1 MLHTSLEA
9 LRMTGVMAWEILWAL
24 CLGFLLSSVVE
35 AVVSKAEMSR
45 LLPDSSPGTIFKA
58 SAMGAASSSCSYA
71 ATALARTLF
80 RKGADFIAAIA
91 FQFASTN
98 LVVELSVLLAV
109 VMGWQ
114 FMAAEFVGGPIMIV
128 LLVVLL
134 RATLTPKLVEAAR
147 AQAERGLSGRM
158 EGHAAMDMSL
168 HEGTFWQKVTSRKG
182 VTATSHYYW
191 MDWHSLAP
199 DIALGLVISGILAA
213 FVPTSFWQ
221 GFFLSGHPEL
231 AKVWGPLVGPLVAVL
246 SFVCSV
252 GNVPLAAVLWNGGI
266 SFGGVIAFLFADL
279 LILPILNIYR
289 KYYGLKV
296 AAILAGVFYVAMAGA
311 ALAVEGIF
319 GVLHLI
325 PAHTHLMVMQ
335 ETVRWNYTS
344 VLNILFIAV
353 SGLLLIRFLK
363 TGGPAMLR
371 EMGGE
376 ARDPNAGP
384 SHCCHDEPVAAKHAC
399 HDEPKAVS
407 AQHSC
412 CHEELKGMQHA
423 EMSGHA
429 GHGETKARSDSHSC
443 CHEEPKPVAVAEH
456 DCCHHEPAMAERG
469 KGDCCGGE

>member
-1 MLHTSLEA
+1 MLHNLVMA
-9 LRMTGVMAWEILWAL
+9 AKMTGIMAWEILWAL

-35 AVVSKAEMSR
+35 AVVSKAQMSK
-45 LLPDSSPGTIFKA
+45 LLPDSSAGTIVKA

-80 RKGADFIAAIA
+80 RKGADFIAAMA

-114 FMAAEFVGGPIMIV
+114 FMAAEFVGGPIMIL
-128 LLVVLL
+128 LLVAML
-134 RATLTPKLVEAAR
+134 RAVLRPRVIEAAR
-147 AQAERGLSGRM
+147 AQAERGLAGRM

-168 HEGTFWQKVTSRKG
+168 HEGTFWQKVTSRRG
-182 VTATSHYYW
+182 MTATSHYYW
-191 MDWHSLAP
+191 MDWYSLVP

-213 FVPTSFWQ
+213 FVPVSFWQ
-221 GFFLSGHPEL
+221 AFFLSGHPML

-311 ALAVEGIF
+311 ALVVEALF
-319 GVLHLI
+319 GALHLI
-325 PAHTHLMVMQ
+325 PVNRGVAVMQ
-335 ETVRWNYTS
+335 ESIRWNYTS
-344 VLNILFIAV
+344 VLNLVFLAV
-353 SGLLLIRFLK
+353 SALLLVRFLK

-371 EMGGE
+371 EMGGAAVDPMAE
-376 ARDPNAGP
+376 A
-384 SHCCHDEPVAAKHAC
+384 
-399 HDEPKAVS
+399 
-407 AQHSC
+407 
-412 CHEELKGMQHA
+412 
-423 EMSGHA
+423 
-429 GHGETKARSDSHSC
+429 HSC
-443 CHEEPKPVAVAEH
+443 CHEEPVAVVAAAHSCCHEEPVAVAQVED
-456 DCCHHEPAMAERG
+456 DCCHPKVEVVAEIKQDCCHAEPVAMAESAHKRV
-469 KGDCCGGE
+469 

>member
-1 MLHTSLEA
+1 MLLHTSLKA
-9 LRMTGVMAWEILWAL
+9 LEMAGIMAWEILWAL

-35 AVVSKAEMSR
+35 AVVSKAQMSR
-45 LLPDSSPGTIFKA
+45 LLPDSSAKTIVKA

-98 LVVELSVLLAV
+98 LVVELSVLLC
-109 VMGWQ
+109 VMLGWQ
-114 FMAAEFVGGPIMIV
+114 FMAAEFVGGPIMIA

-134 RATLTPKLVEAAR
+134 RATLRPRVIEAAR
-147 AQAERGLSGRM
+147 AHAELGLPGRM

-168 HEGTFWQKVTSRKG
+168 HEGTFWQKITSRRG
-182 VTATSHYYW
+182 MTATSHYYW
-191 MDWHSLAP
+191 MDWYSLVP

-221 GFFLSGHPEL
+221 AFFLSGHPAL
-231 AKVWGPLVGPLVAVL
+231 ARVWGPLIGPLVAVL

-311 ALAVEGIF
+311 ALVVEALF
-319 GVLHLI
+319 GALHLI
-325 PAHTHLMVMQ
+325 PTARHIAVME
-335 ETVRWNYTS
+335 ETIRWNYTS
-344 VLNILFIAV
+344 VLNVVFLAV
-353 SGLLLIRFLK
+353 SALLLVQFLK

-371 EMGGE
+371 EMGNVP
-376 ARDPNAGP
+376 ADPNTEPHSCCHEEPVAVVA
-384 SHCCHDEPVAAKHAC
+384 HACCHDEPVA
-399 HDEPKAVS
+399 
-407 AQHSC
+407 
-412 CHEELKGMQHA
+412 EL
-423 EMSGHA
+423 E
-429 GHGETKARSDSHSC
+429 
-443 CHEEPKPVAVAEH
+443 V
-456 DCCHHEPAMAERG
+456 
-469 KGDCCGGE
+469 KGDCCHSESVAAVAHDCCAADPEPVAKHECH